1 MQVSILTVG
10 DEILIGQIVDT
21 NSAWMGQQLN
31 LAGAAVRRI
40 LSVGDDLAAIRKGL
54 DQTLEAADIV
64 LMTGGLG
71 PTKDDITKKALA
83 EYMGVELVFHEPT
96 FERIVRIFE
105 KFNRKVTD
113 AHRQQGFL
121 PANAE
126 VLPNKMGTAP
136 GMWMEWK
143 GKVIIS
149 MPGVPFEMKYLMEHE
164 VLPRLKTRFPGKP
177 IAHRTILTAGEGE
190 SIIAETLSDWED
202 HLPQNLKLAYLPS
215 LGQVRLRITG
225 TSEDEQALNATLDQ
239 KATELRTILGNI
251 VYGMG
256 SDQLE
261 AAIGRM
267 LVNRKLKLATAE
279 SCTGGY
285 IAHLLTSI
293 PGASSYFVGS
303 VLAYSNEVKSSLL
316 EVSPETL
323 DQYGAVSE
331 QTVVEMARGALRKLP
346 ADLVIAISGIAG
358 PGGGTPE
365 KPVGTVWMAIG
376 NASNIRSCQIHTG
389 KDRLKNIQFSA
400 VHALNQLRLFIQQYY
415 PVSED

>member
-31 LAGAAVRRI
+31 LAGASVRRI
-40 LSVGDDLAAIRKGL
+40 LSVGDELGAIRKGL

-71 PTKDDITKKALA
+71 PTKDDITKKVLA

-105 KFNRKVTD
+105 KFNRRVTD

-136 GMWMEWK
+136 GMWMEWN

-164 VLPRLKTRFPGKP
+164 VLPRLKARFPGKP

-190 SIIAETLSDWED
+190 SIIAETLSEWED
-202 HLPQNLKLAYLPS
+202 RLPQNLKLAYLPS

-239 KATELRTILGNI
+239 KATELKIILGDI

-256 SDQLE
+256 PDQLE

-303 VLAYSNEVKSSLL
+303 ILAYSNEVKSSLL
-316 EVSPETL
+316 GVNHETL

-331 QTVVEMARGALRKLP
+331 QAVVEMARGALRKLP

-365 KPVGTVWMAIG
+365 KPVGTVWIAIG
-376 NASNIRSCQIHTG
+376 NTSNIRSCQIHAG

-400 VHALNQLRLFIQQYY
+400 VHALNQLRLFIQQHY
-415 PVSED
+415 PDTEG

>member
-31 LAGAAVRRI
+31 LAGASVRRI
-40 LSVGDDLAAIRKGL
+40 LSVGDELEAIRKGL

-136 GMWMEWK
+136 GMWMEWN

-164 VLPRLKTRFPGKP
+164 VLPRLKMRFPGKP

-190 SIIAETLSDWED
+190 SILAETLSEWED
-202 HLPQNLKLAYLPS
+202 RLPQNLKLAYLPS

-225 TSEDEQALNATLDQ
+225 TSDDEQTLNAVLDQ
-239 KATELRTILGNI
+239 KAAELNAILGNI
-251 VYGMG
+251 VYSAG

-267 LVNRKLKLATAE
+267 LVHRKLKLATAE

-285 IAHLLTSI
+285 LAHLLTSI
-293 PGASSYFVGS
+293 PGASAYFVGS
-303 VLAYSNEVKSSLL
+303 ILAYSNEVKSSLL
-316 EVSPETL
+316 GVNPETL
-323 DQYGAVSE
+323 DRYGAVSQ
-331 QTVVEMARGALRKLP
+331 QTVIEMARGALGKLP

-358 PGGGTPE
+358 PDGGTPE
-365 KPVGTVWMAIG
+365 KPVGTVWIAIG
-376 NASNIRSCQIHTG
+376 NTSDIRSFQIHAG

-400 VHALNQLRLFIQQYY
+400 VHALNQLRLFLQQQY
-415 PVSED
+415 PTTGG

>member
-31 LAGAAVRRI
+31 LAGASVRRI
-40 LSVGDDLAAIRKGL
+40 LSVGDELEAIRKGL

-136 GMWMEWK
+136 GMWMEWN

-164 VLPRLKTRFPGKP
+164 VLPRLKMRFPGKP

-190 SIIAETLSDWED
+190 SIIAETLSEWED
-202 HLPQNLKLAYLPS
+202 RLPQNLKLAYLPS

-225 TSEDEQALNATLDQ
+225 TSDDEQTLNAVLDQ
-239 KATELRTILGNI
+239 KAAELNAILGNI
-251 VYGMG
+251 VYSAG

-267 LVNRKLKLATAE
+267 LVHRKLKLATAE

-285 IAHLLTSI
+285 LAHLLTSI
-293 PGASSYFVGS
+293 PGASAYFVGS
-303 VLAYSNEVKSSLL
+303 ILAYSNEVKSSLL
-316 EVSPETL
+316 GVNPETL
-323 DQYGAVSE
+323 DRYGAVSQ
-331 QTVVEMARGALRKLP
+331 QTVIEMARGALGKLP

-358 PGGGTPE
+358 PDGGTPE
-365 KPVGTVWMAIG
+365 KPVGTVWIAIG
-376 NASNIRSCQIHTG
+376 NTSDIRSFQIHAG

-400 VHALNQLRLFIQQYY
+400 VHALNQLRLFLQQQY
-415 PVSED
+415 PTTGG

>member
-1 MQVSILTVG
+1 
-10 DEILIGQIVDT
+10 
-21 NSAWMGQQLN
+21 
-31 LAGAAVRRI
+31 
-40 LSVGDDLAAIRKGL
+40 
-54 DQTLEAADIV
+54 
-64 LMTGGLG
+64 
-71 PTKDDITKKALA
+71 
-83 EYMGVELVFHEPT
+83 
-96 FERIVRIFE
+96 
-105 KFNRKVTD
+105 
-113 AHRQQGFL
+113 
-121 PANAE
+121 
-126 VLPNKMGTAP
+126 MGTAP

>member
-40 LSVGDDLAAIRKGL
+40 LSVGDDLVAIRKGL

>member
-31 LAGAAVRRI
+31 LAGASVRRI
-40 LSVGDDLAAIRKGL
+40 LSVGDELEAIRKGL

-136 GMWMEWK
+136 GMWMEWN

-190 SIIAETLSDWED
+190 SIIAETLSEWED
-202 HLPQNLKLAYLPS
+202 RLPQNLKLAYLPS

-225 TSEDEQALNATLDQ
+225 TSDDEQTLNAVLDQ
-239 KATELRTILGNI
+239 KAAELNAILGNI
-251 VYGMG
+251 VYSAG

-267 LVNRKLKLATAE
+267 LVHRKLKLATAE

-285 IAHLLTSI
+285 LAHLLTSI
-293 PGASSYFVGS
+293 PGASAYFVGS
-303 VLAYSNEVKSSLL
+303 ILAYSNEVKSSLL
-316 EVSPETL
+316 GVNPETL
-323 DQYGAVSE
+323 DRYGAVSQ
-331 QTVVEMARGALRKLP
+331 QTVVEMARGALGKLP

-358 PGGGTPE
+358 PDGGTPE
-365 KPVGTVWMAIG
+365 KPVGTVWIAIG
-376 NASNIRSCQIHTG
+376 NTSDIRSFQIHAG

-400 VHALNQLRLFIQQYY
+400 VHALNQLRLFLQQHY
-415 PVSED
+415 PTTEG